1 MRLAQLSLL
10 CFLGAGGMAVAPA
23 VPVAPKSEVL
33 SLPQE
38 ADQKLASAIVAS
50 RAQVRRSEAT

>member
-1 MRLAQLSLL
+1 
-10 CFLGAGGMAVAPA
+10 MAVALA

-33 SLPQE
+33 LLPRA

-50 RAQVRRSEAT
+50 RAQARRSEAT